1 MHNFRKLAVWSKAME
16 IAVEIIKL
24 NEALPYYKKSGL
36 ARQLE
41 RSSVSVTSNIAEG
54 AGRKSIKEYL
64 HFLNIACASSYE
76 METQILI
83 AQKVD
88 FFQGVD
94 LEPLILKIHSTQKM
108 LFGLS
113 ASILKNDK

>member
-1 MHNFRKLAVWSKAME
+1 MHNFRKLDVWSKAME
-16 IAVEIIKL
+16 VAVEIIKL
-24 NEALPYYKKSGL
+24 NETLPYYKRNGL

-41 RSSVSVTSNIAEG
+41 RSSVSVPSNIAEG
-54 AGRKSIKEYL
+54 TGRKSVKEYL

-76 METQILI
+76 LETQVLI
-83 AQKVD
+83 AQRVD

-113 ASILKNDK
+113 TSILKSEK